1 MLKRSL
7 TGLFLVGITI
17 AAIYAGGIYVLI
29 LLGIIMNFSLYEWSG
44 LMWGTQEKKTMRWG
58 LFVSSNLLYA
68 TMMTLLYAQ
77 IGRVDGGTALFP
89 GLVWVLALV
98 GIVICSLF
106 KEKEDINRRSVSLIL
121 GGSLYVG
128 GSLALLNFLAAPFH
142 ADGGHVLMGF
152 FLLVWMNDIFAYL
165 IGSAWGRHKL
175 CERISPSKTW
185 EGAVGGVIC
194 ATAGGILWGV
204 FMLPHVNPILWIS
217 VSIIT
222 PIAAILGDL
231 WESKLKREAGVKD
244 SGHLLPGHG
253 GFLDRYDSVFIAA
266 PVVVAWWQLFSM
278 IMK

>member
-17 AAIYAGGIYVLI
+17 AAIYACGIYVLI

-44 LMWGTQEKKTMRWG
+44 LMWGAQEKKTMRWG

-68 TMMTLLYAQ
+68 AMMTLLYAR
-77 IGRVDGGTALFP
+77 IGRVDSGKAMFP

-106 KEKEDINRRSVSLIL
+106 KEKEDINRRSVSKVL

-128 GSLALLNFLAAPFH
+128 GSLGLLNCLAAPFH
-142 ADGGHVLMGF
+142 ADGGNVLMGF
-152 FLLVWMNDIFAYL
+152 FLLVWMNDVFAYL

-185 EGAVGGVIC
+185 EGAVGGVLC
-194 ATAGGILWGV
+194 AMAGGILWGV

-217 VSIIT
+217 VSAIT
-222 PIAAILGDL
+222 PIAAIVGDL

-244 SGHLLPGHG
+244 SGNLLPGHG

>member
-7 TGLFLVGITI
+7 TGLILVGITI
-17 AAIYAGGIYVLI
+17 AAVYAGGIYVLI

-44 LMWGTQEKKTMRWG
+44 LTGRTQEKKTMRWG

-68 TMMTLLYAQ
+68 AVMTLLYART
-77 IGRVDGGTALFP
+77 GRVDGGTALFP

-98 GIVICSLF
+98 GIVIVSLF
-106 KEKEDINRRSVSLIL
+106 TEKEDGNHRSVSLIL
-121 GGSLYVG
+121 GGSLYIG
-128 GSLALLNFLAAPFH
+128 GSLASLNCLASPFH

-194 ATAGGILWGV
+194 AMAGGILWGV

-217 VSIIT
+217 VSVLT
-222 PIAAILGDL
+222 PTAAILGDL

-244 SGHLLPGHG
+244 SGNLLPGHG
-253 GFLDRYDSVFIAA
+253 GFLDRYDSVFLAA
-266 PVVVAWWQLFSM
+266 PVVVAWWRLLSM
-278 IMK
+278 IME

>member
-29 LLGIIMNFSLYEWSG
+29 LLGIIMNFSLYEWGG
-44 LMWGTQEKKTMRWG
+44 LMWRTQEKKTMRWK

-68 TMMTLLYAQ
+68 AIVTLLYAR
-77 IGRVDGGTALFP
+77 IGLVDGRTAMFP
-89 GLVWVLALV
+89 AWVWILALV
-98 GIVICSLF
+98 GMAIYSLF
-106 KEKEDINRRSVSLIL
+106 KEKEDIDRRSVAKAI

-152 FLLVWMNDIFAYL
+152 FLLVWMNDVFAYL

-185 EGAVGGVIC
+185 EGAAGGVIC

-204 FMLPHVNPILWIS
+204 FMLPHVNPILWTS
-217 VSIIT
+217 VSVIT

-244 SGHLLPGHG
+244 SGNFLPGHG
-253 GFLDRYDSVFIAA
+253 GFLDRYDSVFFAA

-278 IMK
+278 IMN

>member
-44 LMWGTQEKKTMRWG
+44 LMWGAQEKKTMKWG

-68 TMMTLLYAQ
+68 AMMTLLYAR
-77 IGRVDGGTALFP
+77 IGRVDSGKAMFP

-106 KEKEDINRRSVSLIL
+106 REKEDINRRSVSKVL

-128 GSLALLNFLAAPFH
+128 GSLGLLNYLAAPFH
-142 ADGGHVLMGF
+142 ADGGNVLMGF
-152 FLLVWMNDIFAYL
+152 FLLVWMNDVFAYL

-185 EGAVGGVIC
+185 EGAIGGVLC
-194 ATAGGILWGV
+194 AMAGGILWGV

-217 VSIIT
+217 VSAIT
-222 PIAAILGDL
+222 PIAAIVGDL

-244 SGHLLPGHG
+244 SGNLLPGHG

-266 PVVVAWWQLFSM
+266 PMVVAWWQLFSM

>member
-7 TGLFLVGITI
+7 TGLLLVGITV

-44 LMWGTQEKKTMRWG
+44 LMWRTQERKTMRWG

-68 TMMTLLYAQ
+68 ATMTLLYAR
-77 IGRVDGGTALFP
+77 IGCVDGGTAMFP
-89 GLVWVLALV
+89 GLMWILALV
-98 GIVICSLF
+98 GMVICSLF

-152 FLLVWMNDIFAYL
+152 FLLVWMNDVFAYL

-175 CERISPSKTW
+175 CERLSPSKTW
-185 EGAVGGVIC
+185 EGAVGGVLC
-194 ATAGGILWGV
+194 AMTGGILWGM

-217 VSIIT
+217 VSAIT

-231 WESKLKREAGVKD
+231 WESKLKREEGVKD

-266 PVVVAWWQLFSM
+266 PVVVAWWQLFLM
-278 IMK
+278 IMG